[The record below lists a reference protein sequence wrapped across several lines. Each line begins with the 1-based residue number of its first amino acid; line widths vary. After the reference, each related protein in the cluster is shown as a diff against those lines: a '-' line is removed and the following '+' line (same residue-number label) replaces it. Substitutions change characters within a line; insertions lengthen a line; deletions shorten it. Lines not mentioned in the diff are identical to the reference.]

1 MNPYRRLIPRLN
13 GAEIEERFDSYLSLV
28 KKGIGGFILFGGD
41 LETVRAGVRKLQNSS
56 RHPLIIASDLEQGL
70 GQQVKGGTLFPPA
83 MALAAA
89 VKAAE
94 TADPSLPER
103 VYRAFALEAAYA
115 GINVILAPVL
125 DINTNPANPII
136 ATRAFGENRE
146 TVSYLG
152 CAMIRTLQQRGII
165 ACGKHFPGHG
175 DTEIDSHVSLPTLKK
190 DLTQMEKEELVP
202 FQKAIHA
209 EVAMI
214 MLGHLGVP
222 ALDPSGTPAT
232 LSQKVVSFLRKKM
245 GFTGLLIT
253 DAMNMGGIA
262 GYDKNEAAVMALSA
276 GVDLILHPTDPDRAA
291 ALIAER
297 HCPVAPLDLSI
308 PEGPDTIS
316 PDFDAHRR
324 LSEYVTQR
332 AISIEGSNVPKI
344 RKPFVVIL
352 DEDREGKDFPFIDAL
367 KKRYPETVF
376 HVLQPGQEMP
386 WQRVPKDHELIVALF
401 STVRAWKTVDTEWL
415 KRTIESLSS
424 KARLFISFGNPYAL
438 RDLRN
443 ESAKI
448 FAFWSSEAA
457 QRAVAET
464 GL

>member
-1 MNPYRRLIPRLN
+1 LIPRLN

-28 KKGIGGFILFGGD
+28 KEGIGGFILFGGD
-41 LETVRAGVRKLQNSS
+41 LETVREGIKELQNSS

-83 MALAAA
+83 MAIAAA
-89 VKAAE
+89 VKAAG
-94 TADPSLPER
+94 TADQSIPEG

-125 DINTNPANPII
+125 DINTNPGNPII
-136 ATRAFGENRE
+136 ATRAFGGDRE
-146 TVSYLG
+146 TVSSLG
-152 CAMIRTLQQRGII
+152 CAMIRTFRQRGIM

-175 DTEIDSHVSLPTLKK
+175 DTEIDSHVSLPTVKK
-190 DLTQMEKEELVP
+190 NLIEMENEELVP
-202 FQKAIHA
+202 FQEAIHA

-214 MLGHLGVP
+214 MLGHLSVP

-232 LSQKVVSFLRKKM
+232 LSQKVVSFLRRKM
-245 GFTGLLIT
+245 GFTGLVIT

-262 GYDKNEAAVMALSA
+262 GYDENEAAAMALNA
-276 GVDLILHPTDPDRAA
+276 GVDLILHPSDPDRAA

-297 HCPVAPLDLSI
+297 RCSVPPLDLTL
-308 PEGPDTIS
+308 PKFPDTIP

-324 LSEYVTQR
+324 LSEYVTRR
-332 AISIEGSNVPKI
+332 AIITEGISVPKI

-352 DEDREGKDFPFIDAL
+352 DEDREEKDFPFIEAL

-376 HVLQPGQEMP
+376 HVLQPGQEIP
-386 WQRVPKDHELIVALF
+386 WQRVPKDHELVVALF
-401 STVRAWKTVDTEWL
+401 STVRAWKVVDSGWL
-415 KRTIESLSS
+415 KRTIDSLSS
-424 KARLFISFGNPYAL
+424 RARLFISFGNPYVL
-438 RDLRN
+438 HNLRN

-457 QRAVAET
+457 QRAVAEIS
-464 GL
+464 L